1 MRTGLSLKIFIPL
14 ILLLFG
20 ALVIVVD
27 YVAGLSLEWER
38 NRETTVK
45 RANVHGSQLT
55 DMARYFLA
63 KHDLEGAQIE
73 LALSTSVP
81 RLQLAGICDASNRIL
96 LSNQDRWRNQPLAQ
110 TPLASVL
117 PLIEKA
123 RREMR
128 GYTSEIDNGQF
139 IVGAYPFPLPVKPGE
154 VEGSGIG
161 MVVVQFDLAALN
173 EEAREQAL
181 RSELRTAVGLLLLS
195 LLLWF
200 VLDRKL
206 TARVKKLVATTR
218 EIALGNLAA
227 KSGLHSGDELGEISA
242 ALDRMGDAVRRRMD
256 VLSEN
261 DELKKTQQALEESR
275 ARLQAIL
282 DHIPAFLYMKDI
294 EGRYLVINRWCE
306 NLLNVREEDVR
317 GKTPHEIL
325 PKDLADRFV
334 ANDRRVLQTEAGQTF
349 EEYMP
354 TDGGGITV
362 LSTQFPIRDRSGQM
376 VALGG
381 VSFDITD
388 RKKAEQALRES
399 ERRFRAIFD
408 SAYEFVGL
416 LDVDGTLIESNQTSL
431 DFIGARAKD
440 VVGRPFWETPWWA
453 TAAEQREHLKAAI
466 SEARQGKFVR
476 FEAEHRGKDGSVE
489 IVDFSIRPM
498 TDDAGRV
505 TMLIPEGRRIT
516 ERKQAEAALKEADRR
531 KDEFIA
537 TLAHELRNPLAPIR
551 NVINLLQRK
560 RSLEPQVQRGADI
573 IARQLDHL
581 TRLIDDLLDVSR
593 ISRDKL
599 ELRKERVDLA
609 DIIQAAVEGSRPFI
623 DQHDHELT
631 LALPAETVYLEADSV
646 RLAQVFTN
654 LLDNAAKYTRR
665 EGHIALGVALEAQTV
680 VVRVTDNGMGI
691 APDQLP
697 HLFDMFYQAERS
709 YEQSHSGLGI
719 GLTLVRRLVELH
731 GGTIEARSGGRNQG
745 SEFIVRLPIFVEE
758 PEQHEEVAVVEK
770 PMPTSRRI
778 LVVDDYGEAAD
789 TLADLLRLDG
799 NEVEIAH
806 DGLEALE
813 TAATFRPAVVLLD
826 VAMPKLNGYDA
837 ARKIREQPWGKNM
850 VLIAVTGWGQARDRQ
865 RSREA
870 GFDAHLTKPV
880 DYPVLLRMV
889 AELSAGAD
897 APQCSPKSP

>member
-1 MRTGLSLKIFIPL
+1 MKTGLSLKIFIPL

-20 ALVIVVD
+20 ALVIFVD
-27 YVAGLSLEWER
+27 YMAGLSHEFER
-38 NRETTVK
+38 NRAGTLR
-45 RANVHGSQLT
+45 RADVHGKQLT
-55 DMARYFLA
+55 DIAQQFLA
-63 KHDLEGAQIE
+63 KGDLEDAQIE
-73 LALSTSVP
+73 LDLATSIP
-81 RLQLAGICDASNRIL
+81 RLQLAVIADGSNRIL

-123 RREMR
+123 RHEMR
-128 GYTSEIDNGQF
+128 GYTGEIASGQS
-139 IVGAYPFPLPVKPGE
+139 IVGVYPFLLPVNPGE
-154 VEGSGIG
+154 GEGSGVG
-161 MVVVQFDLAALN
+161 MVVLQFDLAALN
-173 EEAREQAL
+173 QEARENAL
-181 RSELRTAVGLLLLS
+181 RSEERTAVGLVVLS

-218 EIALGNLAA
+218 EIAQGNLAA
-227 KSGLHSGDELGEISA
+227 KSGLGAGDELGEISA
-242 ALDRMGDAVRRRMD
+242 ALDRMGDAVRRRME

-282 DHIPAFLYMKDI
+282 DYIPAFLYMKDK
-294 EGRYLVINRWCE
+294 EGRYLVVNRWCE
-306 NLLNVREEDVR
+306 NLFNVREDEVC

-325 PKDLADRFV
+325 PRDFADQLV
-334 ANDRRVLQTEAGQTF
+334 ANDRRMLQTDVGQTF
-349 EEYMP
+349 EEYIP
-354 TDGGGITV
+354 TDSGGITV
-362 LSTQFPIRDRSGQM
+362 LSTRFPIRDRFGQM

-381 VSFDITD
+381 VSFDISD

-408 SAYEFVGL
+408 GAYEFVGL
-416 LDVDGTLIESNQTSL
+416 LDTDGTLIEANQTSL
-431 DFIGARAKD
+431 DFIGASAKD
-440 VVGRPFWETPWWA
+440 VVGQPLWKTPWWA
-453 TAAEQREHLKAAI
+453 GADQREQLKAAI
-466 SEARQGKFVR
+466 SQARQGKFVR

-516 ERKQAEAALKEADRR
+516 ERKQAEAALREADRR

-551 NVINLLQRK
+551 NVINLFQRK
-560 RSLEPQVQRGADI
+560 RSPDPQVEQGTNI

-593 ISRDKL
+593 ISRDRL
-599 ELRKERVDLA
+599 ELRKERVDLTNV
-609 DIIQAAVEGSRPFI
+609 IRAAVEASRPFI
-623 DQHDHELT
+623 DRHDHKLT
-631 LALPAETVYLEADSV
+631 LELPAKPVYLEADSV

-654 LLDNAAKYTRR
+654 LLDNAAKYTRPQ
-665 EGHIALGVALEAQTV
+665 GHIALHVALERKTV

-709 YEQSHSGLGI
+709 YEQSHRGLGI
-719 GLTLVRRLVELH
+719 GLTLVRRLVEMH
-731 GGTIEARSGGRNQG
+731 GGTIQASSGGRNQG
-745 SEFIVRLPIFVEE
+745 SEFTVHLPILLEE
-758 PEQHEEVAVVEK
+758 PKPREKAAIPEK
-770 PMPTSRRI
+770 PTPMSRRI
-778 LVVDDYGEAAD
+778 LVVDDYGESAD

-799 NEVEIAH
+799 NDVEIAH

-813 TAATFRPAVVLLD
+813 TAAIFRPAVVLLD
-826 VAMPKLNGYDA
+826 VAMPKLNGYEA
-837 ARKIREQPWGKNM
+837 ARKIREQPWGKST

-880 DYPVLLRMV
+880 DYPVLVRMLSQ
-889 AELSAGAD
+889 LSAGTDVPPA
-897 APQCSPKSP
+897 

>member
-1 MRTGLSLKIFIPL
+1 MRTGLSLKIFIPTV
-14 ILLLFG
+14 LLVFG
-20 ALVIVVD
+20 ALIIVLD
-27 YVAGLSLEWER
+27 YTVGLRVEMEQNRAGTLR
-38 NRETTVK
+38 
-45 RANVHGSQLT
+45 RADVHGKQLT
-55 DMARYFLA
+55 DMAQLFLR
-63 KHDLEGAQIE
+63 KNDLEDAQIE
-73 LALSTSVP
+73 LSLSSAIP
-81 RLQLAGICDASNRIL
+81 RLSLAVVCDASNRIL
-96 LSNQDRWRNQPLAQ
+96 LSSQERWRNQPLAQ
-110 TPLASVL
+110 TPLASAL

-123 RREMR
+123 RRQMSGLTGEMDS
-128 GYTSEIDNGQF
+128 GHF
-139 IVGAYPFPLPVKPGE
+139 IVGAYPFPLSINLREG
-154 VEGSGIG
+154 EGSGIG
-161 MVVVQFDLAALN
+161 MVVVQFDLASLN
-173 EEAREQAL
+173 QVARTEVL
-181 RSELRTAVGLLLLS
+181 RSEQHTAVGLLLLS

-200 VLDRKL
+200 ILDRKL
-206 TARVKKLVATTR
+206 TAPVKKLVATTR
-218 EIALGNLAA
+218 EIAQGNLAA
-227 KSGLHSGDELGEISA
+227 KSELHSGDELGEISA
-242 ALDRMGDAVRRRMD
+242 ALDQMGDEVRRRLE
-256 VLSEN
+256 VLLEN
-261 DELKKTQQALEESR
+261 AELKKTQQALEESR

-282 DHIPAFLYMKDI
+282 DHIPAIVFMKDM
-294 EGRYLVINRWCE
+294 EGRYLVINRWYE
-306 NLLNVREEDVR
+306 NLLKLRDQDVR

-325 PKDLADRFV
+325 PRDVADQFV
-334 ANDRRVLQTEAGQTF
+334 AAHQRVVQSQSAQTF
-349 EEYMP
+349 EQHIP
-354 TDGGGITV
+354 SDGGRIAV

-376 VALGG
+376 VAMGG

-416 LDVDGTLIESNQTSL
+416 LDTRGTLIEINQTAL
-431 DFIGARAKD
+431 DFVGARAAD
-440 VVGRPFWETPWWA
+440 VVGLPFWKTPWWA
-453 TAAEQREHLKAAI
+453 TAAEQREQLKAAI

-489 IVDFSIRPM
+489 NVDFSIRPM

-516 ERKQAEAALKEADRR
+516 ERKQAEAALEEADRR

-560 RSLEPQVQRGADI
+560 GSLDPQVQRGADI

-609 DIIQAAVEGSRPFI
+609 EVIKAAVEASRPFI
-623 DQHDHELT
+623 NEHGHEFTLT
-631 LALPAETVYLEADSV
+631 LPAEAVYLDADLI

-654 LLDNAAKYTRR
+654 LLDNAAKYTPR
-665 EGHIALGVALEAQTV
+665 EGHIALRVELETDTV
-680 VVRVTDNGMGI
+680 VVRVTDTGIGI
-691 APDQLP
+691 AREQLP
-697 HLFDMFYQAERS
+697 HLFDMFYQANRS
-709 YEQSHSGLGI
+709 YDQSQGGLGI
-719 GLTLVRRLVELH
+719 GLTLVRRLVEMH
-731 GGTIEARSGGRNQG
+731 GGTVEARSAGKNQG
-745 SEFIVRLPIFVEE
+745 SEFTVNLPVLS
-758 PEQHEEVAVVEK
+758 EQHEQQQTVSVLEK
-770 PMPTSRRI
+770 ATPASRRI
-778 LVVDDYGEAAD
+778 LVVDDYGESAD

-799 NEVEIAH
+799 NDVEIAH

-880 DYPVLLRMV
+880 DYPVLVRML

-897 APQCSPKSP
+897 VHQCSQRSP

>member
-1 MRTGLSLKIFIPL
+1 MRTGLPLKIFIPL
-14 ILLLFG
+14 TLLLFG
-20 ALVIVVD
+20 ALVVVVD

-73 LALSTSVP
+73 LALSTSFP
-81 RLQLAGICDASNRIL
+81 RLRLAVVCDASNRIL
-96 LSNQDRWRNQPLAQ
+96 LSNQDRWRNQLLAQ

-128 GYTSEIDNGQF
+128 GYTSEIDNGKF
-139 IVGAYPFPLPVKPGE
+139 IVGAYPFPLPIKLGE

-161 MVVVQFDLAALN
+161 MVVVQFDLGALN
-173 EEAREQAL
+173 QEAREQAL

-218 EIALGNLAA
+218 EIAHGNLAA

-242 ALDRMGDAVRRRMD
+242 ALDRMGDAVQRRMD
-256 VLSEN
+256 ILLEN
-261 DELKKTQQALEESR
+261 DELKKTQRALEESR
-275 ARLQAIL
+275 AQLQAIF

-306 NLLNVREEDVR
+306 NLLNVRTENVR

-354 TDGGGITV
+354 ADGGGITV
-362 LSTQFPIRDRSGQM
+362 LSTQFPIRDRTGQV

-416 LDVDGTLIESNQTSL
+416 LDTAGTLIEANQTSL
-431 DFIGARAKD
+431 DFIGASAKD

-453 TAAEQREHLKAAI
+453 TAMEQREQLKAAI

-476 FEAEHRGKDGSVE
+476 FEAEHFGKDGSVE
-489 IVDFSIRPM
+489 IIDFSVRPI
-498 TDDAGRV
+498 TDDLGRV

-560 RSLEPQVQRGADI
+560 GSLDPQVQGGADI

-599 ELRKERVDLA
+599 ELRKERVDLT

-631 LALPAETVYLEADSV
+631 VALPAKAVYVEADSV

-654 LLDNAAKYTRR
+654 LLDNAAKYTRPK
-665 EGHIALGVALEAQTV
+665 GHIALRVAVKAQTV

-691 APDQLP
+691 ASDQLP

-709 YEQSHSGLGI
+709 YEQSHNGLGI
-719 GLTLVRRLVELH
+719 GLTLVRRLVEMH
-731 GGTIEARSGGRNQG
+731 GGTIEAHSGGRNQG
-745 SEFIVRLPIFVEE
+745 SEFTVRLPILMEE
-758 PEQHEEVAVVEK
+758 PEQHARVAVLEK

-778 LVVDDYGEAAD
+778 LVVDDYGESAD

-799 NEVEIAH
+799 NDVEIAH

-837 ARKIREQPWGKNM
+837 ARRIREQPWGKNM

-880 DYPVLLRMV
+880 DYPVLVRML

-897 APQCSPKSP
+897 APQCPQRSP